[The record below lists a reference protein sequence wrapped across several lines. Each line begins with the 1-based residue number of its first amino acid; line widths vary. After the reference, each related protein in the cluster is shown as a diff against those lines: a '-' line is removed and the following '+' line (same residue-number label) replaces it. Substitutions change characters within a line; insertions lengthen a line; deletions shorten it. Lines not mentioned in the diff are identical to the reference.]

1 MSNVVMS
8 TYIRFEQGA
17 SLSEFAGTGLSQI
30 RWSVLVFSLFGIYK
44 KEGLSKE
51 PLFIKFRILE
61 YPFPRMTHVTNL
73 ARMPQGETLRQE
85 MSQLIAIK
93 P

>member
-1 MSNVVMS
+1 MSE
-8 TYIRFEQGA
+8 IA
-17 SLSEFAGTGLSQI
+17 DTGLSQI
-30 RWSVLVFSLFGIYK
+30 RWPLLVFSLFGIYK

-51 PLFIKFRILE
+51 LFIKFTILE
-61 YPFPRMTHVTNL
+61 FPFPRMTHVSNL
-73 ARMPQGETLRQE
+73 TRMLQGETLRQE

>member
-1 MSNVVMS
+1 MS
-8 TYIRFEQGA
+8 TYIRFQQGA
-17 SLSEFAGTGLSQI
+17 TLSEFADTGLSQI
-30 RWSVLVFSLFGIYK
+30 RWSVLVFSLFGVYE

-61 YPFPRMTHVTNL
+61 FPFPRITHVTDFT
-73 ARMPQGETLRQE
+73 RMPQGETLRQE

>member
-1 MSNVVMS
+1 M
-8 TYIRFEQGA
+8 FQQGA
-17 SLSEFAGTGLSQI
+17 SLSEIADTGLSQI
-30 RWSVLVFSLFGIYK
+30 RWPLLVFSLFGIYK

-51 PLFIKFRILE
+51 LFIKFMILE
-61 YPFPRMTHVTNL
+61 FPFPRMTQLTHVSNL
-73 ARMPQGETLRQE
+73 TRMLQGETLRQE